1 MLPDL
6 VDPDRQFALLH
17 VAPDDRAA
25 VAAVWALDETLG
37 TIVARARDLLV
48 GQMRLTWWHE
58 ALATAEDEAPRGQP
72 ILDALAGGP
81 LLGASR
87 LTPIVE
93 GWEALLNPLPLP
105 DHALLTYA
113 AGRGATVFTAIAQ
126 LTDARVANEVG
137 EGWAL
142 ADFARRCS
150 DPDTAARAWALAAAR
165 VATIPRDVP
174 RPLRILAR
182 LAKADAAERRLVD
195 RTRWRLLR
203 AAW

>member
-17 VAPDDRAA
+17 VAPGDRAA

-37 TIVARARDLLV
+37 AIVARARDLFV
-48 GQMRLTWWHE
+48 GQMRLSWWRE
-58 ALATAEDEAPRGQP
+58 ALSTMGEASVPRGQP
-72 ILDALAGGP
+72 ILDALAATRVD
-81 LLGASR
+81 ASR
-87 LTPIVE
+87 LTAIVE
-93 GWEALLNPLPLP
+93 GWEALLDPLPLP
-105 DHALLTYA
+105 DDALLTYA
-113 AGRGATVFTAIAQ
+113 AARGATIFEQIARITSDSPANTA
-126 LTDARVANEVG
+126 G

-150 DPDTAARAWALAAAR
+150 DVDTAARAWTMASARLTPLPRAL
-165 VATIPRDVP
+165 PRA
-174 RPLRILAR
+174 LRILAR
-182 LAKADAAERRLVD
+182 LAQADVAARGLTR